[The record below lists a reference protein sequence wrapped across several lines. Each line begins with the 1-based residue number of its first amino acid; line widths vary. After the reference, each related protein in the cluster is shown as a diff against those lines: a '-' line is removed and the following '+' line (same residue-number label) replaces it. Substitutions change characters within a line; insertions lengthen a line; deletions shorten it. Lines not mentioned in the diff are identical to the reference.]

1 MPEKPKT
8 DAPAQADPGR
18 VTLTRD
24 GGVAILT
31 LDCTSKRNAFT
42 PAIKAELTEHLAAS
56 IAAPDVRAIVITG
69 AAGHFSAGGDITGM
83 MSLKG
88 GHDGRDSLLKLHRIT
103 RMIVECE
110 KPVIAAVEGACAGGG
125 MALAASCDIVIAGEG
140 AKFSCGFHKIGLMPD
155 MGAVWTL
162 PMRMGFGRAKMFM
175 LIGDP
180 ITAQEALRDGLAE
193 KVVPTGEALT
203 AAMEIA
209 GKMSTAATRALG
221 FTKSVLARMPAGLDA
236 MLKTE
241 ADAQLGLMI
250 SDDFLEGRTAFLEKR
265 APKFTGR

>member
-1 MPEKPKT
+1 MS
-8 DAPAQADPGR
+8 DAPNQADPGR
-18 VTLTRD
+18 VLTTRD

-31 LDCTSKRNAFT
+31 LDCPSKRNAFT
-42 PAIKAELTEHLAAS
+42 PSIKQGLNDALAAA
-56 IAAPDVRAIVITG
+56 IEDPEVRAIVITG
-69 AAGHFSAGGDITGM
+69 TGGHFSAGVDISGM
-83 MSLKG
+83 MKLTG
-88 GHDGRDSLLKLHRIT
+88 GHDGRESLLKLHRIT
-103 RMIVECE
+103 RMVVECE

-125 MALAASCDIVIAGEG
+125 MALAASCDIVVAGAG

-180 ITAQEALRDGLAE
+180 ITAEEAHRDGLAE
-193 KVVPTGEALT
+193 KVVPAGEAL
-203 AAMEIA
+203 AEAMA
-209 GKMSTAATRALG
+209 LASRFSTAATRALG

-236 MLKTE
+236 MLKSE

-250 SDDFLEGRTAFLEKR
+250 SDDFLEGRAAFLEKR
-265 APKFTGR
+265 APAFKGR